1 MKILLSLFAYLLF
14 MNSITQESEKSPGM
28 AADSTGKNAIDSVTV
43 EGPKSNDFSSRY
55 YLKIVKPDSTID
67 YKISVV
73 KPDSNIDY
81 KILEIDNHSRRG
93 VVIDTLKP

>member
-81 KILEIDNHSRRG
+81 KTLEINNSKREAI
-93 VVIDTLKP
+93 IDTLRP